1 MWIVTIRKKYE
12 NIEFEFEILQDA
24 TNFIGEAAYRSKT
37 PCEITFRYEEG
48 AESEI

>member
-1 MWIVTIRKKYE
+1 MWIVAIREKYE
-12 NIEFEFEILQDA
+12 VIEFAFEVLQDA
-24 TNFIGEAAYRSKT
+24 TNFIGEAAYRTKT

>member
-1 MWIVTIRKKYE
+1 MWIVTISKSYE
-12 NIEFEFEILQDA
+12 KFEFEFEVLQEA

>member
-1 MWIVTIRKKYE
+1 MWIVAIREKYE
-12 NIEFEFEILQDA
+12 VIEFEFEALQDA

-48 AESEI
+48 AISEI

>member
-1 MWIVTIRKKYE
+1 MWNVTIKKSYE
-12 NIEFEFEILQDA
+12 KIEFAFEVLQDA